1 MFTTHRLP
9 ARLGLIGL
17 GAFGAFARL
26 HLAQHA
32 EVVAHDPAWPGASLA
47 AAAACPVV
55 ILAVPLAALAEVAR
69 TVAPLLAPGTLVI
82 DVCSVKSA
90 PLALLDAILPEQVD
104 IVGTHPLFGPQS
116 GRDGI
121 AGLPVAVCPARRGRR
136 RRLVARF
143 LAATLALDVV
153 VLAAE
158 EHDRQMVTVQGLTHL
173 LARIVLEMGVGET
186 RLATPTFRHLLRM
199 VDTVRHDSEALFR
212 TILDANPHAA
222 TMRAQ
227 FREAAQRVEARLAQP
242 ARAMVPS
249 NLRSV

>member
-1 MFTTHRLP
+1 MSRSPSLP
-9 ARLGLIGL
+9 HRLGLIGL
-17 GAFGAFARL
+17 GAFGAFARPL
-26 HLAQHA
+26 LARHVD
-32 EVVAHDPAWPGASLA
+32 VVAHDPARPGPSLA

-69 TVAPLLAPGTLVI
+69 AIAPLLEPGALVI

-90 PLALLDAILPEQVD
+90 PLALLDAILPDHAD

-121 AGLPVAVCPARRGRR
+121 AGLPVAICPARRGRR
-136 RRLVARF
+136 QRLVSHF

-158 EHDRQMVTVQGLTHL
+158 EHDREMATVQGLTHL
-173 LARIVLEMGVGET
+173 LARIVLEMGVGDT

-199 VDTVRHDSEALFR
+199 VDTVRHDSDALFR
-212 TILDANPHAA
+212 TVLDANPHAA
-222 TMRAQ
+222 AMRAQ

-242 ARAMVPS
+242 VPAMA
-249 NLRSV
+249 